1 MVKLTADLISHTDTF
16 LNALG
21 ERELDLRGLRI
32 PVIENLGA
40 ARDTLDTLNLTDNDV
55 RSVSGFPR
63 MPRLTALMLAHNR
76 VTHIDADA
84 GTALPNLHTMILSHN
99 QITELGDLD
108 ALTAFPSLVRLSLV
122 GNPVTRKSNY
132 RLYVIHRAPT
142 VRVLDF
148 AKVRDVE
155 RKAARDLFVNAK
167 TGKDS
172 ALATEYTASRSSGA
186 AVAVEEENEEMDTD
200 ATTPAKPAGPSLAPE
215 DIAKIKEAIKKAKS
229 MAEIHRL
236 EEMLSRGKIPDDA
249 RLGDR
254 MDEDE
259 DE

>member
-32 PVIENLGA
+32 PAIENLGA

-76 VTHIDADA
+76 VTRIDADA
-84 GTALPNLHTMILSHN
+84 GSALPNLHTLILSHN
-99 QITELGDLD
+99 AIAELGDLD
-108 ALTAFPSLVRLSLV
+108 ALSAFPSLVRLSLV
-122 GNPVTRKSNY
+122 GNPVTRRPDY
-132 RLYVIHRAPT
+132 RLYAIHRAPS

-172 ALATEYTASRSSGA
+172 ALAAEYTASRSTGA
-186 AVAVEEENEEMDTD
+186 PVAADDEGMDTD
-200 ATTPAKPAGPSLAPE
+200 AATPAKPAGPSLAPE
-215 DIAKIKEAIKKAKS
+215 DITKIKEAIKKAKS

-249 RLGDR
+249 RLV
-254 MDEDE
+254 DEDE

>member
-32 PVIENLGA
+32 PAIENLGA

-63 MPRLTALMLAHNR
+63 MPRMTALMLAHNR
-76 VTHIDADA
+76 VTRIDPDA
-84 GTALPNLHTMILSHN
+84 GSALPNLHTLILSHN
-99 QITELGDLD
+99 QVAELGDLD

-122 GNPVTRKSNY
+122 GNPVSRKPNY
-132 RLYVIHRAPT
+132 RLYAIHRAPS

-172 ALATEYTASRSSGA
+172 ALAAEYTASRSTGA
-186 AVAVEEENEEMDTD
+186 AAAAEDEEMDTD
-200 ATTPAKPAGPSLAPE
+200 AAQPALPAGPSLAPE

-249 RLGDR
+249 RLGDQ